1 MWLCFVFFVSALMFV
16 LGIIIGRGTVPVA
29 FDIDKLQKEL
39 AALKQESIEK
49 QRSQA
54 KIDSDD
60 ANGKTDLGFYE
71 ALKDSKNINK
81 QNTGV
86 SKPKTK
92 PSIKKD
98 VKKIK
103 KKDTRAKAPP
113 AKVIRKKKVSGL
125 SKKEPGEKKLT
136 IQAASLKDSK
146 DADRIVAKLKSKGYP
161 AYKVIGVIPDK
172 GIWFRVRV
180 GAYENWAEA
189 SGTMERL
196 KKDGFEAFLVNR

>member
-16 LGIIIGRGTVPVA
+16 IGIIIGRGTVPVA

-39 AALKQESIEK
+39 VVLKQESIEK

-54 KIDSDD
+54 KIDSDE
-60 ANGKTDLGFYE
+60 ANDKTDLGFYE

-81 QNTGV
+81 QNTGL

-92 PSIKKD
+92 PSIKKGAKETKK
-98 VKKIK
+98 KKI
-103 KKDTRAKAPP
+103 RAKAPP
-113 AKVIRKKKVSGL
+113 AKVAGKDRVPGP

-136 IQAASLKDSK
+136 IQAAALKDSK
-146 DADRIVAKLKSKGYP
+146 DADRMVAKLKSKGYP

-180 GAYENWAEA
+180 GTYENWAEA